1 MAVRRA
7 VARTLTGEGA
17 QERTLRQLLHSPG
30 AGRRDFD
37 RAYGLV
43 RMKRAGVDLDQ
54 HPEWKSLQVFY
65 EMGVRP
71 PTHQEEADSITLRF
85 GTED

>member
-1 MAVRRA
+1 MRAPRREPCGSSCIA
-7 VARTLTGEGA
+7 RARTEET
-17 QERTLRQLLHSPG
+17 
-30 AGRRDFD
+30 FD

-65 EMGVRP
+65 
-71 PTHQEEADSITLRF
+71 
-85 GTED
+85 

>member
-1 MAVRRA
+1 
-7 VARTLTGEGA
+7 
-17 QERTLRQLLHSPG
+17 
-30 AGRRDFD
+30 
-37 RAYGLV
+37 
-43 RMKRAGVDLDQ
+43 MKRAGVDLDQ

-71 PTHQEEADSITLRF
+71 PTHQEAADSITLRF